1 MPNRNAR
8 FGSTTQG
15 LGERDAAR
23 HVATKTVGSSLMGGM
38 RGGHGMRNWAGS
50 DEGGAGLAL
59 RGLRKDSHAGHIHT
73 HVPRPPLC
81 PLCHHLPPLS
91 RRRGRFLSR
100 SGVPRRDENSAAP
113 QSPLHHYPKKSI
125 RHNCLPTNTHPPQP
139 RAYITTP
146 LLLLPPINWRYGR
159 FLSRR
164 GVPRRDENSAALR
177 LGGNVLRLECLCPA
191 IGTLRLAIRNPS
203 LPLALAYSISSQK
216 KGGFRLPHHSDTF
229 AAYFC
234 ESFSISSF
242 AFFLPIS

>member
-1 MPNRNAR
+1 MGCAT
-8 FGSTTQG
+8 GQ
-15 LGERDAAR
+15 
-23 HVATKTVGSSLMGGM
+23 VATREALGWPFAVCAKIPTPAISIRTCHAHRYAPCATTCRRS
-38 RGGHGMRNWAGS
+38 A
-50 DEGGAGLAL
+50 GGADGFC
-59 RGLRKDSHAGHIHT
+59 RGVACRAAMRI
-73 HVPRPPLC
+73 PL
-81 PLCHHLPPLS
+81 
-91 RRRGRFLSR
+91 
-100 SGVPRRDENSAAP
+100 RRDENSTAP

-177 LGGNVLRLECLCPA
+177 LGGNVLRLEFLCPA

-216 KGGFRLPHHSDTF
+216 RGGFRLPHHSDTF

>member
-1 MPNRNAR
+1 M
-8 FGSTTQG
+8 
-15 LGERDAAR
+15 GERDAAR

-100 SGVPRRDENSAAP
+100 SGVPRRDENSAA
-113 QSPLHHYPKKSI
+113 
-125 RHNCLPTNTHPPQP
+125 
-139 RAYITTP
+139 
-146 LLLLPPINWRYGR
+146 
-159 FLSRR
+159 
-164 GVPRRDENSAALR
+164 LR
-177 LGGNVLRLECLCPA
+177 LGGNVLRLEFLCPA
-191 IGTLRLAIRNPS
+191 IGTLRLAIRSPS

-216 KGGFRLPHHSDTF
+216 RGGFRLPHHSDTF